1 MFNIPLNISTII
13 TFFVLF
19 LCGLIGVFIIIKS
32 KGSKVRISFG
42 YLVIVIDIW
51 ILFTYLVDHT
61 SDENIAA
68 QISKLVFIGPIF
80 IPALLLYFSYIF
92 PNKVDLSKKKK
103 LFIGL
108 PILILLSTLPVNLLV
123 KGVRI
128 HPWGTEFVY
137 GPSYLPWIF
146 YFATFII
153 IALNNIIR
161 TYRKSSGIVKQQV
174 KYLFFGLTISAGIA
188 VITNIILPIF
198 GKQEFSIYG
207 IQSIIIFLGFTAYA
221 IIRHRLLD
229 IRLVISRSIIYF
241 ILILFTTLAFTSATF
256 LTGLFIQQLGGSG
269 YLATILVSLII
280 VFGFDPL
287 KRLLGKI
294 TDAVFFK
301 GEVDYTEAT
310 QKMTEMVSV
319 KIEIDDLLTSVEWKL
334 AEILKIKSA
343 DILLLTKNKQ
353 SYSKRRDRNTNN
365 INARVDANGSV
376 AKFIQKT
383 KKVVV
388 LEELE
393 RKVSDTANERERKQL
408 EKSLVEVKA
417 TGASVIA
424 PIMLEGEVTGLYVL
438 GQKRSGDVY
447 SGNDLKLLEVLS
459 PLMGSAI
466 EKSRLYDEVKLFSEK
481 MKVEVE
487 KATANLQLANVE
499 LKNRNIYLSALQNI
513 GNIIT
518 RSLDFKKVTQ
528 AIADG
533 ISGELGYIGG
543 VIILKGDGNTTH
555 PAAITST
562 RITQAAIK
570 LLPKKLE
577 EFSGTMKDKDLA
589 TEAMRSGNIQ
599 ISENLSDF
607 LSPPIP
613 KPVCFAMQKLVG
625 AKTIVATPI
634 FSEKEIIG
642 CIVFVLQKAKKAVSE
657 DEIQMMEALAD
668 QMGIVSR
675 NLKLVE
681 ELRQANV
688 ELGKANEHLKQL
700 DEAKNDFI
708 SIASHQLRTP
718 LTGIMGWLSMIVDGD
733 FGKVD
738 EEKLNILKQVLDA
751 SRRMVRMVNL
761 FLNITKIEA
770 GKFILDLK
778 PAQLEDL
785 IAAEINEVIK
795 LAEEKK
801 LKVEYRKPAKKLP
814 LITIDADKLK
824 DVVLNLVDNAIK
836 YTEKGKITVAIE
848 KTDNEVTVSVK
859 DTGRGI
865 PKEEAKRLF
874 TKFVRGEG
882 IAQVQPDGSGLGLYI
897 AKRIVDAHGGQIWVE
912 SEGLGKGSTFIFTLP
927 MK

>member
-1 MFNIPLNISTII
+1 M
-13 TFFVLF
+13 
-19 LCGLIGVFIIIKS
+19 GLIFSIISVVCTIFLAFIVLINNKKSVIHISLFVFSLSFAGAVWSNYLTTYYNKPDTVLLWIRFTMFFASLLTPVFYIFIENFPNNKLVISRRKILISIALALICSILALSPWMFTRVDLIGKNIIAHQGPALLFFMLI
-32 KGSKVRISFG
+32 FTF
-42 YLVIVIDIW
+42 YLVISIYILIKKIKASVGLQKKQLLYVLIGLSTSFFFI
-51 ILFTYLVDHT
+51 ILFNVVFAVILKNSLLVSFT
-61 SDENIAA
+61 SIA
-68 QISKLVFIGPIF
+68 PI
-80 IPALLLYFSYIF
+80 
-92 PNKVDLSKKKK
+92 
-103 LFIGL
+103 LFIGTVGY
-108 PILILLSTLPVNLLV
+108 S
-123 KGVRI
+123 
-128 HPWGTEFVY
+128 
-137 GPSYLPWIF
+137 
-146 YFATFII
+146 
-153 IALNNIIR
+153 
-161 TYRKSSGIVKQQV
+161 
-174 KYLFFGLTISAGIA
+174 
-188 VITNIILPIF
+188 
-198 GKQEFSIYG
+198 
-207 IQSIIIFLGFTAYA
+207 

-301 GEVDYTEAT
+301 GEVDYVEAT

-365 INARVDANGSV
+365 INARVDANGSA
-376 AKFIQKT
+376 AKFVQKT
-383 KKVVV
+383 RKVVV

-393 RKVSDTANERERKQL
+393 RKISDTANERERKQL

-417 TGASVIA
+417 TGAAVIA

-518 RSLDFKKVTQ
+518 RSLDFKKVVQ

-543 VIILKGDGNTTH
+543 VIILKGDGGTTH

-642 CIVFVLQKAKKAVSE
+642 CIVFVLQKVKKTVSE

-770 GKFILDLK
+770 GKFILDMK

-785 IAAEINEVIK
+785 IAVEINEVIK

-801 LKVEYRKPAKKLP
+801 IKVEYRKPAKKLP

-927 MK
+927 VK